1 MKYIVT
7 NDRERKYWQEQEI
20 DRAEVSDC
28 MHVVN
33 VYPEIAG
40 QQIEGFGGAFTE
52 ASAHNYAQLNQS
64 LQQEVITGYFGRD
77 GLRYNLGR
85 THIHS
90 CDFAMGN
97 YTYIE
102 EGDDQLKT
110 FSIEHDRADIIPMIK
125 EAVAASD
132 TPIHFLAS
140 PWSPPAFMKT
150 NNDMN
155 HGGKLKNEYYQVWA
169 EYITRYIKAYAKEG
183 IRIDAVTVQNEPEAV
198 QTWDSCTYTAQEE
211 AAYAAGFLAPALRA
225 AGLSDV
231 KLFVWDHNKEAVYD
245 RVKEIFRNEEARSCV
260 DGVAVHWYTGDH
272 FEAVAAVKKMYPEK
286 KVYFTEGCVEYSRF
300 ADSGEVQKAEM
311 YAHDMIGN
319 LNAGIEA
326 VFDWNLL
333 LDEKGG
339 PNHVGNFC
347 AAPMMCDAKE
357 NRLEKRL
364 TYYYIGHFSRYVR
377 RGARQIMTTRYTD
390 QVESAAFLNPDGER
404 VVVMLNKTDKSVEVT
419 LKEDGAGVNMVLA
432 AHSIVTFIYDGQKVK

>member
-7 NDRERKYWQEQEI
+7 SEREKKYWQEQQI
-20 DRAEVSDC
+20 DRENVTDC

-33 VYPEIAG
+33 VYPEITG

-52 ASAHNYAQLNQS
+52 ASTYNYSRLDIAM
-64 LQQEVITGYFGRD
+64 QEQVIAGYFGKD
-77 GLRYNLGR
+77 GLRYNLAR

-90 CDFAMGN
+90 CDFALGN

-102 EGDDQLKT
+102 EGDEKLET
-110 FSIEHDRADIIPMIK
+110 FNIEHDRAHMIPMIK
-125 EAVAASD
+125 AAMVESD

-155 HGGKLKNEYYQVWA
+155 HGGKLKKEYYQLWA
-169 EYITRYIKAYAKEG
+169 EYVVRYIKAYAKEG
-183 IRIDAVTVQNEPEAV
+183 IRIDAITVQNEPEAI
-198 QTWDSCTYTAQEE
+198 QTWDSCTYTPEEE
-211 AAYAAGFLAPALRA
+211 AAYAAGFLAPALRR
-225 AGLSDV
+225 AGLCDV
-231 KLFVWDHNKEAVYD
+231 KIFVWDHNKEQVYD
-245 RVKEIFRNEEARSCV
+245 RVREIFGNEEARACV
-260 DGVAVHWYTGDH
+260 DGVTVHWYTGDH
-272 FEAVAAVKKMYPEK
+272 FEAIAAVKKMYPEK

-326 VFDWNLL
+326 VFDWNLM

-347 AAPMMCDAKE
+347 AAPMMCDHQEKK
-357 NRLEKRL
+357 LEKRL
-364 TYYYIGHFSRYVR
+364 SYYYIGHFSRYIR
-377 RGARQIMTTRYTD
+377 RGARQILSTRYTD
-390 QVESAAFLNPDGER
+390 RIETAAFLNPNGER
-404 VVVMLNKTDKSVEVT
+404 VVILLNRTDEPVEVT
-419 LKEDGAGVNMVLA
+419 LRENGAGTSTVIA
-432 AHSIVTFIYDGQKVK
+432 AHSIVTFLYEA